1 MNIEII
7 VVLVIILASVGIV
20 VYDKYVVLKKLKEM
34 REGKD
39 EINEEIKGSFK
50 DVSH

>member
-7 VVLVIILASVGIV
+7 AVLAIILASVGIV
-20 VYDKYVVLKKLKEM
+20 VYDKCVVLKKLKEV
-34 REGKD
+34 REGED
-39 EINEEIKGSFK
+39 EINEEIKEILK